1 MQNELTVFIPVETK
15 SRELPYKSPLSY
27 ILVELGYKVIIGRQ
41 QELRLSWFKRRNFI
55 YIDKS
60 AAKTKLKL
68 FRDIK
73 NYGGVIGVF
82 CEEGLL
88 YKSKA
93 QYISERI
100 YEKCFKLIDIFW
112 CWGPKQYSDISENFD
127 QSKLKV
133 INSPRLAI
141 SYKNRNSKINKSKNK
156 KYKILFL
163 TSFGRISR
171 KLNSQKKTYLD
182 ILKERGT
189 FNSKLGERYYK
200 DWDDYYRNYKKSFI
214 KMINELCN
222 KFSNISFMIR
232 IHPTESKDDY
242 AKVVSKNKNLKF
254 SKYNSLVKSI
264 INSNYVISSYSTS
277 ALEAKLMNKNSIVF
291 APLSDNRF
299 DPVIIKDLC
308 NCYSSID
315 EIKSIIKD
323 KKSINFSNHNFSN
336 YLESSIGDEF
346 EILLSYAKE
355 IIQQSKSI
363 KTYNV
368 ALHLLIK
375 IKYFLKFY
383 LRESLY
389 KLKIKKDTINA
400 TSKCKDLSSED
411 IINYSKEFFSEN
423 TKFSNIEK
431 NYLVKKLSNNVF
443 EISKN

>member
-1 MQNELTVFIPVETK
+1 MQNKLTVFIPVETK
-15 SRELPYKSPLSY
+15 ARELPYKSPLSY
-27 ILVELGYKVIIGRQ
+27 ILVELGFKVIIGRQ

-60 AAKTKLKL
+60 AARTKLNL

-73 NYGGVIGVF
+73 KYGGGLGVF

-100 YEKCFKLIDIFW
+100 HEKCFRLIDIFW
-112 CWGPKQYSDISENFD
+112 CWGPKQYRDISENFD
-127 QSKLKV
+127 QKKLKV

-141 SYKNRNSKINKSKNK
+141 AYKNRNSKRNKSKNK
-156 KYKILFL
+156 KCKILFL

-171 KLNSQKKTYLD
+171 KLNLQQKTYLD

-189 FNSKLGERYYK
+189 FNSKLGEKYYK
-200 DWDDYYRNYKKSFI
+200 DWDNYYRNYKNSFI

-222 KFSNISFMIR
+222 TFSNISFLIR
-232 IHPTESKDDY
+232 IHPTESKADY
-242 AKVVSKNKNLKF
+242 EQIVSENKNLKF
-254 SKYNSLVKSI
+254 SNYNSLVDSI
-264 INSNYVISSYSTS
+264 INSYYVISTYSTS

-291 APLSDNRF
+291 APLSDERF
-299 DPVIIKDLC
+299 DPIIIKDLC

-315 EIKSIIKD
+315 EITSIIKD
-323 KKSINFSNHNFSN
+323 KKSLNFSNQNFSN
-336 YLESSIGDEF
+336 YLESSIGNEF

-355 IIQQSKSI
+355 IIQQSKYI
-363 KTYNV
+363 KTYNGP
-368 ALHLLIK
+368 LHLFIK

-383 LRESLY
+383 LRELIY
-389 KLKIKKDTINA
+389 KLKIKEDTINA
-400 TSKCKDLSSED
+400 ISKCKDLSSED
-411 IINYSKEFFSEN
+411 IINYSEEFFSGN
-423 TKFSNIEK
+423 NKFSNIK
-431 NYLVKKLSNNVF
+431 QNYLVKKLSNNVF